1 MVVTDTLVRVDEL
14 AQRLFDVFTQF
25 CLAVPR
31 GRRRL
36 GDLKEVEFLTL
47 SLLRQN
53 DMMIVGDIQRM
64 LGVLPAQMSRI
75 IRSLETRDQPFI
87 ACRINPHDKR
97 KIDVILTPAGASA
110 FQEYQTAR
118 ISAISQL
125 LTKMSEEDLDD
136 LQGLLGKMHEL
147 LANNNNHHHHHEN
160 IHS

>member
-1 MVVTDTLVRVDEL
+1 MVVNETTVRVDEL
-14 AQRLFDVFTQF
+14 AQQLFDVFTQF

-47 SLLRQN
+47 SLLRQHE
-53 DMMIVGDIQRM
+53 MMIVGDIQRM

-75 IRSLETRDQPFI
+75 IRSLETREQPFI
-87 ACRINPHDKR
+87 ACRINPQDKR
-97 KIDVILTPAGASA
+97 KIDVALTPAGQHA
-110 FQEYQTAR
+110 FLEYQTAR

-147 LANNNNHHHHHEN
+147 LTDNH
-160 IHS
+160 S